1 MTQNCE
7 NPGMSHRHGT
17 LVEWAID
24 WMSGI
29 DPYAGLR
36 KTQTFEPVPT
46 GYDGST
52 AQGRRL
58 FGGAGRRDQTFD

>member
-1 MTQNCE
+1 
-7 NPGMSHRHGT
+7 
-17 LVEWAID
+17 
-24 WMSGI
+24 MSGI